1 MTPRQA
7 DAIIK
12 KGKPVTVY
20 GRNFNETFV
29 ATFIRRDRYSI
40 YTNTGGVF
48 DRGDLDI
55 IKNQPLAS
63 GDGWTVAD
71 V

>member
-12 KGKPVTVY
+12 KGKPVTVHAPISD
-20 GRNFNETFV
+20 ETFV
-29 ATFIRRDRYSI
+29 ATFIRRDRWSI
-40 YTNTGGVF
+40 YSSIGGVF
-48 DRGDLDI
+48 DRGDLVI
-55 IKNQPLAS
+55 VKSQPLAS
-63 GDGWTVAD
+63 GDGWTVAN